1 MFESSVHVLSQEDM
15 DRIHGSA
22 VEILRDVGVRVD
34 HPRMCALLVDHGC
47 RVLGDVVT
55 FPPAVVE
62 DVADRMRDPLYGA
75 DDYFSTLPIRR
86 ERIPEDAP
94 VVPVVTA
101 QATQAHDMETDDLR
115 PATRADLTQGC
126 RLADAL
132 PGVITGHPLYIPQ
145 DVPALVRDLYTLI
158 TVAENYPYSDFVEI
172 YSPEMVPY
180 FLEAGRVIRG
190 SDDALKADPPFCS
203 WAFLTPP
210 LQMGRHGLDIC
221 FMLRDFGLGRGFGV
235 GGVMPILGASA
246 PVTLAGYLVMQT
258 AEMLA
263 SNVANW
269 ALRGKLI
276 GYACGPAVLD
286 MRRMLASQSGPEVL
300 LLFLATMDLQRYY
313 GDPEPIF
320 PYALSSDAKIPD
332 VQAGIEKASSATLA
346 LLAGS
351 RVMSAG
357 LGVLYM
363 AGIASL
369 AQLVIDHELCGFLER
384 IRRGFEVNEETI
396 GLEMM
401 KRIGIGGSFLSEPHT
416 VHHMRQELFF
426 PNVFDRRAP
435 SPWQEDR
442 LGMLEHAKTKVREI
456 LGAAPEPTYL
466 NGEQRTELARIARH
480 AEESVS
486 SRQ

>member
-1 MFESSVHVLSQEDM
+1 MFESSVHVLSHEDM
-15 DRIHGSA
+15 DRVHGAA

-34 HPRMCALLVDHGC
+34 HSRLCTLLADHGC
-47 RVLGDVVT
+47 RVEGDVVR
-55 FPPAVVE
+55 FPSSVVE
-62 DVADRMRDPLYGA
+62 DVSDKMRDPRHGA

-86 ERIPEDAP
+86 ERIPADAL

-101 QATQAHDMETDDLR
+101 QATQAHDLETDDLR
-115 PATRADLTQGC
+115 PATRSDLAAGC

-145 DVPALVRDLYTLI
+145 DAPALVRDLYTLI

-172 YSPEMVPY
+172 YSPEIVPY

-190 SDDALKADPPFCS
+190 SDEALRADPPFCS

-221 FMLRDFGLGRGFGV
+221 FMLRDFGMERGFGI

-276 GYACGPAVLD
+276 GYACGPAALD
-286 MRRMLASQSGPEVL
+286 MRRMLASQSSPEVL

-351 RVMSAG
+351 RLMSAG

-369 AQLVIDHELCGFLER
+369 AQLVIDHELCCFLER
-384 IRRGFEVNEETI
+384 IRRGFEVSEETI
-396 GLEMM
+396 GLDMM
-401 KRIGIGGSFLSEPHT
+401 KRVGIGGSFLSEPHT
-416 VHHMRQELFF
+416 VRHMRQELFF
-426 PNVFDRRAP
+426 PEVFDRRAP
-435 SPWQEDR
+435 SPWREDR
-442 LGMLEHAKTKVREI
+442 RGMLEHAKARVQEI
-456 LGAAPEPTYL
+456 LEAAPEPSYL
-466 NGEQRTELARIARH
+466 SNEQRTELARIARS
-480 AEESVS
+480 AEENV
-486 SRQ
+486 RRRA